1 MTVKI
6 VTDGSSDIPK
16 NVAEELGITV
26 VPLTVVFGDKAYL
39 DGVDITADEFYTRIV
54 DTPVW
59 PTTASPSIGQFAEV
73 YNKLAD
79 ETDEIVAVLLSTKY
93 SPCYQYGVAAREL
106 VNKKCRVEVIDS
118 TFGASPLGLLAITAA
133 KAAKA
138 GANMDEVIDV
148 VKRAIPKTHI
158 LFFFD
163 TLKYLEKCGRIGKAK
178 ALMGALL
185 RAKPLLAIKDGESY
199 PVGRVRSRREGLERL
214 YKFAAEF
221 GNIVEMTIEHTNI
234 PKEADSLADRINA
247 IFPKGKIYM
256 SRISPVVGAHLG
268 PYAIGVSVIE
278 E

>member
-1 MTVKI
+1 MPVKI
-6 VTDGSSDIPK
+6 VTDGSSDIPEE
-16 NVAEELGITV
+16 VAEELDITV
-26 VPLTVVFGDKAYL
+26 VPLTVAFGDEAYL

-73 YNKLAD
+73 YNKLAE
-79 ETDEIVAVLLSTKY
+79 ETDEIVAILLSTKF
-93 SPCYQYGVAAREL
+93 SPCYEYGARATDL
-106 VNKKCRVEVIDS
+106 VNIKCRVEVIDS

-133 KAAKA
+133 KAAKS
-138 GANMDEVIDV
+138 GASMDEVIDV
-148 VKRAIPKTHI
+148 VKRTIPKTHI

-163 TLKYLEKCGRIGKAK
+163 TLKYLEKGGRIGKAK

-199 PVGRVRSRREGLERL
+199 PMGRVRSHREGLERL
-214 YKFAAEF
+214 YKFVADF
-221 GNIVEMTIEHTNI
+221 DKIVEMTIEHTNI
-234 PKEADSLADRINA
+234 PKEADSLANRIDA
-247 IFPKGKIYM
+247 IFPKDKIHM

-268 PYAIGVSVIE
+268 PYAIGISVIE

>member
-6 VTDGSSDIPK
+6 VTDGSSDIPPDLAK
-16 NVAEELGITV
+16 ELNITV

-59 PTTASPSIGQFAEV
+59 PTTASPSIGQFTQV
-73 YNKLAD
+73 YNRLAD
-79 ETDEIVAVLLSTKY
+79 ETDEIVAILLSAKF
-93 SPCYQYGVAAREL
+93 SPCYQYGVAARDM
-106 VNKKCRVEVIDS
+106 VNSKCRVEVVDS
-118 TFGASPLGLLAITAA
+118 TFGASPLGLLVITAA
-133 KAAKA
+133 KAAKS
-138 GANMDEVIDV
+138 GASMDEVIDI
-148 VKRAIPKTHI
+148 VKRTIPKTHI

-163 TLKYLEKCGRIGKAK
+163 TLKYLEKGGRIGKAK

-199 PVGRVRSRREGLERL
+199 PVGRVRSHREGLERL
-214 YKFAAEF
+214 YKFATEF
-221 GNIVEMTIEHTNI
+221 GNIAEMAIEHTNI
-234 PKEADSLADRINA
+234 PEEAKNLANRIGA
-247 IFPKGKIYM
+247 VFPKGKIYM

-278 E
+278 A